1 LRQQDFANWLT
12 YQYSLSQNGGSCG
25 KVVEYDNVMD
35 LYVLLMQFAFLKDWV
50 TAAHRL
56 CCERELLDVA
66 ASVGIKIAP
75 LVSNFTELG
84 DYIMCCKAPDYGK
97 SLEAMIKE
105 IKELEKMGCWKIV
118 KLTSLPP
125 GAKLINCRWVYKLKS
140 RDGLYERHRARLV
153 AMGYQHEIMG
163 VIISRAFRLPPHTLP
178 FVSCLHS
185 QPFLVG
191 IRWIWM
197 PCALS
202 FRVTLLRESVSI

>member
-1 LRQQDFANWLT
+1 
-12 YQYSLSQNGGSCG
+12 
-25 KVVEYDNVMD
+25 
-35 LYVLLMQFAFLKDWV
+35 
-50 TAAHRL
+50 
-56 CCERELLDVA
+56 
-66 ASVGIKIAP
+66 
-75 LVSNFTELG
+75 
-84 DYIMCCKAPDYGK
+84 
-97 SLEAMIKE
+97 MIKE

-197 PCALS
+197 PYALS
-202 FRVTLLRESVSI
+202 FQVTLLRESVSI